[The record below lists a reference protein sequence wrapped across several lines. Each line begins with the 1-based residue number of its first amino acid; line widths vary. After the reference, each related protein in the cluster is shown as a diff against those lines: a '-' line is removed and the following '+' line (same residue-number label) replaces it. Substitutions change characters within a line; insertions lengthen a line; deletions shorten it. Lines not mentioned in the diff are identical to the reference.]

1 MISSFLLAAAFERHG
16 STRARDEL
24 ARSVPAPRLS
34 RVAIT
39 YTAIFA
45 LMLAIVLCRGSDLS
59 SLASH
64 LIGVE
69 CCQLDEVASTAIL
82 WLAGGVGPEGYYVSI
97 LFQMYALFPFMYAAS
112 ERNRF

>member
-1 MISSFLLAAAFERHG
+1 M
-16 STRARDEL
+16 
-24 ARSVPAPRLS
+24 
-34 RVAIT
+34 AIT